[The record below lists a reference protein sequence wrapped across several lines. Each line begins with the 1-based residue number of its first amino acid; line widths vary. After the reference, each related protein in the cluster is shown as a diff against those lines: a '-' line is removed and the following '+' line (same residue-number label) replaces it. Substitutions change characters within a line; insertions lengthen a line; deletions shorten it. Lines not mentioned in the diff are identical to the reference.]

1 MVGHL
6 GGLEA
11 ATRPPENA
19 QDRRTGLDPYRE
31 AYPWIGSGQASASH
45 AAEAGPPAWRRPTE
59 AIRPPEKA
67 QDRRSEPEAWLGH
80 PSSMNRQL
88 AILRKFAIS

>member
-1 MVGHL
+1 MVRPHP
-6 GGLEA
+6 A
-11 ATRPPENA
+11 IRPPENA
-19 QDRRTGLDPYRE
+19 QDRRTGLDPYRGIPLDRLGAGE
-31 AYPWIGSGQASASH
+31 RFPRSRGGST
-45 AAEAGPPAWRRPTE
+45 AWRRPTE

>member
-31 AYPWIGSGQASASH
+31 AYPWIGSG
-45 AAEAGPPAWRRPTE
+45 AGERFPRSRGGSTAWRRP
-59 AIRPPEKA
+59 
-67 QDRRSEPEAWLGH
+67 
-80 PSSMNRQL
+80 
-88 AILRKFAIS
+88 KFWDNESTA